1 MGQQRTER
9 KRAEK
14 AANREAKA
22 ARKEVHIVE
31 DKKRRM
37 GNGLLALLIFGVI
50 ALMFVGVWGY
60 NYAAKESSI
69 ESYIANHGGEEA
81 YSSIMISEQETLS
94 VTAEKNDMKVVLE
107 VKTDDASKQEEYFK
121 GDEGNNWMQYIGA
134 YYLATMKPA
143 CRGMS
148 ASANCVANING
159 KEAANVTVNWS
170 DVDGILEKYKTSV
183 DQIQE
188 QMAQQAAQQAAQTVE
203 TETEAAE

>member
-22 ARKEVHIVE
+22 ARKEVHVVE

-37 GNGLLALLIFGVI
+37 GNGLLALMIFGVV
-50 ALMFVGVWGY
+50 ALMFAVTWGY
-60 NYAAKESSI
+60 NYSQKEASI

-81 YSSIMISEQETLS
+81 YSNIMISEQETLS

-107 VKTDDASKQEEYFK
+107 VKTDDASEQEEYFK

-134 YYLATMKPA
+134 YYLATMKPT
-143 CRGMS
+143 CRGVS
-148 ASANCVANING
+148 ASANCVANIND

-170 DVDGILEKYKTSV
+170 DVDGILEKYGTSV

-188 QMAQQAAQQAAQTVE
+188 QMAKQAQQVEQVEQTDTVP
-203 TETEAAE
+203 AE